1 MNSNP
6 LEDFEKAMMFLHI
19 QSGAINGADAQL
31 SALAVLCF
39 DGDKQRAANAFLLA
53 AAKGFIGQSG
63 KESQ

>member
-1 MNSNP
+1 
-6 LEDFEKAMMFLHI
+6 MFLHI